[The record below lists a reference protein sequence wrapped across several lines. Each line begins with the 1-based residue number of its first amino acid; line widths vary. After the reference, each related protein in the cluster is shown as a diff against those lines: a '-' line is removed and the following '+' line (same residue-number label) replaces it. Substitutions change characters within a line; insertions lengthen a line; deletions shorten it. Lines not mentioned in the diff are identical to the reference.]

1 VKSKN
6 VKSKM
11 LDVKS
16 LVASYVLH
24 LTFYISQS
32 KNHVMKKIVIAFTML
47 FFLSAN
53 SIFSQNSDKKGFALL
68 ELYTSEGCSSCP
80 PADELLGRIQ
90 NEYRDKNV
98 YVLAYHV
105 DYWDKQGWKDIFSN
119 TDFTKRQYDY
129 AQFMGREPIYTPQV
143 IINGKTDYI
152 GSQETSLRNGIK
164 SALLKPFSTGLNLE
178 ANQNANALSVN
189 YNVEGTSK
197 NSRLWIAVV
206 QKEAKSNVKR
216 GENAHRVLSHYQIVR
231 NLQSVDLNKA
241 KKGTASIHLPKNYNA
256 QDFEI
261 IGFVQ
266 DMNSGAILGVK
277 KV

>member
-1 VKSKN
+1 
-6 VKSKM
+6 M
-11 LDVKS
+11 R
-16 LVASYVLH
+16 
-24 LTFYISQS
+24 
-32 KNHVMKKIVIAFTML
+32 KIKILSGFVML
-47 FFLSAN
+47 FLLIGN
-53 SIFSQNSDKKGFALL
+53 SIFSQNNSKSFALL

-105 DYWDKQGWKDIFSN
+105 DYWDKQGWKDIFSSA
-119 TDFTKRQYDY
+119 DFTKRQYDY
-129 AQFMGREPIYTPQV
+129 AQFLGKEPIYTPQV

-164 SALLKPFSTGLNLE
+164 SALSKPASTSLNLE
-178 ANQNANALSVN
+178 ANQNANSFSVN
-189 YNVEGTSK
+189 YNVESTSK
-197 NSRLWIAVV
+197 NSRLLLAVV
-206 QKEAKSNVKR
+206 QKKAKSNVKR
-216 GENAHRVLSHYQIVR
+216 GENALRILSHYQIVR
-231 NLQSVDLNKA
+231 NLQSVDLNKS
-241 KKGTASIHLPKNYNA
+241 KKGTASILLPKNYNA

-277 KV
+277 RA

>member
-1 VKSKN
+1 
-6 VKSKM
+6 
-11 LDVKS
+11 
-16 LVASYVLH
+16 
-24 LTFYISQS
+24 
-32 KNHVMKKIVIAFTML
+32 MKKIKILSGFVML
-47 FFLSAN
+47 FFLIGN
-53 SIFSQNSDKKGFALL
+53 SVFSQNNSKGFALL

-80 PADELLGRIQ
+80 PADELLGKIQ

-119 TDFTKRQYDY
+119 ADFTKRQYDY
-129 AQFMGREPIYTPQV
+129 AQFLGKEPIYTPQV

-164 SALLKPFSTGLNLE
+164 SALSKQALASLNLE
-178 ANQNANALSVN
+178 ANQNENSISVN
-189 YNVEGTSK
+189 YSVEGTSK
-197 NSRLWIAVV
+197 NSRLLLAVV

-216 GENAHRVLSHYQIVR
+216 GENANRVLSHYQIVR
-231 NLQSVDLNKA
+231 NLQSIDLNKN
-241 KKGTASIHLPKNYNA
+241 KKGTASVHLPKNYNA

-277 KV
+277 RV

>member
-1 VKSKN
+1 
-6 VKSKM
+6 
-11 LDVKS
+11 
-16 LVASYVLH
+16 
-24 LTFYISQS
+24 
-32 KNHVMKKIVIAFTML
+32 MKKIKILSGFVML
-47 FFLSAN
+47 FFLIGN
-53 SIFSQNSDKKGFALL
+53 SVFSQNNSKGFALL

-98 YVLAYHV
+98 FVLAYHV

-119 TDFTKRQYDY
+119 ADFTKRQYDY
-129 AQFMGREPIYTPQV
+129 AQFMGKEPIYTPQV

-164 SALLKPFSTGLNLE
+164 SALSKPVSTSLNLE
-178 ANQNANALSVN
+178 ANQNVNSLSVN
-189 YNVEGTSK
+189 YNVEGISK
-197 NSRLWIAVV
+197 NSRLLIAVV

-216 GENAHRVLSHYQIVR
+216 GENAHKVLSHYQIVR
-231 NLQSVDLNKA
+231 NLQSVDLNKT
-241 KKGTASIHLPKNYNA
+241 KKGTASIHLPKNYNT

-261 IGFVQ
+261 IGFIQ

-277 KV
+277 RV

>member
-1 VKSKN
+1 
-6 VKSKM
+6 
-11 LDVKS
+11 
-16 LVASYVLH
+16 
-24 LTFYISQS
+24 
-32 KNHVMKKIVIAFTML
+32 ML
-47 FFLSAN
+47 FLLIGN
-53 SIFSQNSDKKGFALL
+53 SVFSQNNSKGFALL

-119 TDFTKRQYDY
+119 ADFTKRQYDY
-129 AQFMGREPIYTPQV
+129 AQFLGKEPIYTPQV

-164 SALLKPFSTGLNLE
+164 SALSKPTLASLNLE
-178 ANQNANALSVN
+178 ASQNANSLSVN

-197 NSRLWIAVV
+197 NSRLLLAVV

-216 GENAHRVLSHYQIVR
+216 GENANRVLTHYQIVR
-231 NLQSVDLNKA
+231 NLQSVDLNKI
-241 KKGTASIHLPKNYNA
+241 KKGTATISLPKNYNA

-277 KV
+277 RA

>member
-1 VKSKN
+1 
-6 VKSKM
+6 
-11 LDVKS
+11 
-16 LVASYVLH
+16 
-24 LTFYISQS
+24 
-32 KNHVMKKIVIAFTML
+32 MKKIKILRGFVML
-47 FFLSAN
+47 FFLIGN
-53 SIFSQNSDKKGFALL
+53 SVFSQNNSKGFALL

-80 PADELLGRIQ
+80 PADELLGKIQ

-119 TDFTKRQYDY
+119 ADFTKRQYDY
-129 AQFMGREPIYTPQV
+129 AQFLGKEPIYTPQV

-164 SALLKPFSTGLNLE
+164 SALSKPALASLSLE
-178 ANQNANALSVN
+178 ASQNENSLSVN
-189 YNVEGTSK
+189 YNVEGTSR
-197 NSRLWIAVV
+197 NSRLLLAVV

-216 GENAHRVLSHYQIVR
+216 GENANRVLSHYQIVR

-241 KKGTASIHLPKNYNA
+241 KKGTTSIHLPKNYNA

-266 DMNSGAILGVK
+266 DMNSGVILGVK
-277 KV
+277 KA

>member
-1 VKSKN
+1 
-6 VKSKM
+6 
-11 LDVKS
+11 
-16 LVASYVLH
+16 
-24 LTFYISQS
+24 
-32 KNHVMKKIVIAFTML
+32 MKKIKILSGFIVL
-47 FFLSAN
+47 FFLIGN
-53 SIFSQNSDKKGFALL
+53 SIFSQNNSKGFALL

-119 TDFTKRQYDY
+119 ADFTKRQYDY
-129 AQFMGREPIYTPQV
+129 AQFMGKEPIYTPQV

-164 SALLKPFSTGLNLE
+164 SALSKPALASLSLE
-178 ANQNANALSVN
+178 ASQNENSLSVN
-189 YNVEGTSK
+189 YNVEATSK
-197 NSRLWIAVV
+197 NSRLLLAVV

-277 KV
+277 KA